1 MGNHKGE
8 PSESGGEGELIAL
21 TGEKQTTSI
30 KIDTGLWKATKIS
43 AIDRN
48 ITASELVEQAVS
60 KLLRAEEGPVR

>member
-1 MGNHKGE
+1 M
-8 PSESGGEGELIAL
+8 IAL